1 MNQKIIYQSPEESSE
16 FSTQERCHILEL
28 LNLSQ
33 DRSSSLARA
42 RVEPGITT
50 AWHSL
55 KGTSE
60 IYYILEG
67 TGMAEVGE
75 SFSQE
80 LKKGDVLKIPANTAQ
95 RITNTGA
102 EDFIFLCF
110 CSPAFGDNTY
120 IDLE

>member
-67 TGMAEVGE
+67 TGRAEVGE